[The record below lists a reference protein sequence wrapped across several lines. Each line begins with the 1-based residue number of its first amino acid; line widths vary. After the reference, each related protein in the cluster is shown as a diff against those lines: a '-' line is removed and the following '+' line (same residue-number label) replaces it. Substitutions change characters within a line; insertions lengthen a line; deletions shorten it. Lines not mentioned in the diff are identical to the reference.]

1 MSTSLVV
8 DELVQELLTTESGPV
23 SADGASV
30 GNVDPTGP
38 RHGNAPASGPDP
50 TCPVPDPDLKRRRIA
65 EADHLRGLL
74 AGAAAGD
81 RRAFADLYDATSARV
96 FGMVLRVL
104 RDPGFSEETVQE
116 VFLQIWKTADRYDP
130 AQGSPLAWIMTLAHR
145 RAVDRVRS
153 EQSGT
158 DREAL
163 YGSSTHSPAHDEV
176 LESVTQTLES
186 ESVVRCL
193 DTLTDTQRESVRM
206 AYYSGLTYR
215 EVAERLGVAVPTVK
229 SRIRDGLIK
238 LKNCLG
244 VESGE

>member
-1 MSTSLVV
+1 MATSLMV
-8 DELVQELLTTESGPV
+8 DELDDERLAARWGSV
-23 SADGASV
+23 SAGGTSAA
-30 GNVDPTGP
+30 DPSAGEP
-38 RHGNAPASGPDP
+38 RHRRAPDDTADP
-50 TCPVPDPDLKRRRIA
+50 SCPVPDPDLKRRRVA
-65 EADHLRGLL
+65 EADELRALL
-74 AGAAAGD
+74 ARVATGD
-81 RRAFADLYDATSARV
+81 RRAFADLYDATSSRV

-130 AQGSPLAWIMTLAHR
+130 AQGSPLAWMMTLAHR

-193 DTLTDTQRESVRM
+193 DTLTETQRESVRM

-244 VESGE
+244 VETGE